1 MAKIED
7 TLREVAAEQGG
18 FFTAKAAQEAG
29 VPRILVVQLAR
40 RGRLTRVAQG
50 LYRFPT
56 WPSTDLQQYHEA
68 VLWPHVH
75 RDLEYALV
83 SHDSAL
89 ELYGLTQ
96 LNPGVVHVTLPPK
109 TRISRKLPSWLRLH
123 FAHIAPADRTW
134 ERGVPIVSVARAIED
149 IAPAHGID
157 IVHRAVSEARQKR
170 LLREDELHR
179 LVDQFGSLILESH
192 DGS

>member
-18 FFTAKAAQEAG
+18 LFTARAAQEAG

-123 FAHIAPADRTW
+123 FAHIAPTDRTW

-179 LVDQFGSLILESH
+179 LVDQFGSLILEPH

>member
-7 TLREVAAEQGG
+7 ALRRVAAEQGG
-18 FFTAKAAQEAG
+18 LFTTKAALEAG
-29 VPRILVVQLAR
+29 VPRTLVVQLAR

-75 RDLEYALV
+75 RDLDYALL
-83 SHDSAL
+83 SHDSVL

-96 LNPGVVHVTLPPK
+96 LNPGVVHVTLPPR
-109 TRISRKLPSWLRLH
+109 TRISRKLPPWLRLH
-123 FAHIAPADRTW
+123 FADVATTDRTW

-157 IVHRAVSEARQKR
+157 VVHRAVSEARQKR
-170 LLREDELHR
+170 LLREDELQR
-179 LVDQFGSLILESH
+179 LVTRFGSSISEDFSPA
-192 DGS
+192 